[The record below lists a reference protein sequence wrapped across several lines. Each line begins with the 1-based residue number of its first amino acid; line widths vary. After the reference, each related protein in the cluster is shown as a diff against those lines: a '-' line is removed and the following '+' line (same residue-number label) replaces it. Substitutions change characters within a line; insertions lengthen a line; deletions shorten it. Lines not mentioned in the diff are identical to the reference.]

1 MRWDYPATR
10 MPRTRLHG
18 LRVKHAGD
26 RARVGVLP
34 VGCAR
39 GSVEGLSVAAIAD
52 SGTEKESTAPLMSAV
67 GQKLKS
73 STRADDFRFA
83 ANSGPDGSMGNQ
95 DFQFLRGP
103 QGRHPRGH
111 RFVIALVSWGYDLP
125 EPRAAYSVGA
135 VNPTE

>member
-1 MRWDYPATR
+1 MPAIVATQSR
-10 MPRTRLHG
+10 HFEDVAARSKRALEVADVREGPG
-18 LRVKHAGD
+18 RVN
-26 RARVGVLP
+26 
-34 VGCAR
+34 
-39 GSVEGLSVAAIAD
+39 GSV
-52 SGTEKESTAPLMSAV
+52 
-67 GQKLKS
+67 
-73 STRADDFRFA
+73 
-83 ANSGPDGSMGNQ
+83 GNQ